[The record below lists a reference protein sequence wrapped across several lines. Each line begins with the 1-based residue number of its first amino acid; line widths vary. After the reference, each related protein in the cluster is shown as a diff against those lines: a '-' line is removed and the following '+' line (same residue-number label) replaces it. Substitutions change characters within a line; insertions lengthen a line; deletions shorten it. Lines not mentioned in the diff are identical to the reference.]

1 MANGLSLIVFAYCF
15 SENIWAASAEGNSY
29 GLNPVVEADMSY
41 GPNPV
46 VETDVGVKAVCTISA
61 LGFGPS
67 LTKAAMDI
75 NAAVADCGHAEG
87 VVCAADVLQVVE
99 SCSWIA
105 AFIVAGINDC
115 TKPSNAACAGAIT
128 SLVASITTTAQASA
142 GIAVECPG
150 VGDKPHQLLNVTG
163 PPSNIG
169 MCVVDSYRAAW
180 ALARAGIFINSA
192 ISKCDNGPEHVCAAN
207 ALAVVTSIIQA
218 AEFALSATNKCS
230 YTHSAKVGCAHAST
244 KLARGVTSIAATSLM
259 VTQTCVGLPTY
270 SRRLSSDTTAR
281 EPLSAVETAYLAKFN
296 MTERDL
302 TASPE
307 KVLLAITSK
316 ETGGTTNSVVV

>member
-1 MANGLSLIVFAYCF
+1 MVNGSSLIVLAVCF
-15 SENIWAASAEGNSY
+15 SENIWAAFAGGNDYDLKPVTNADEGVTAEG
-29 GLNPVVEADMSY
+29 A
-41 GPNPV
+41 
-46 VETDVGVKAVCTISA
+46 TAVCAISA

-67 LTKAAMDI
+67 LTQAALDI
-75 NAAVADCGHAEG
+75 NAAVADCGHAEE
-87 VVCAADVLQVVE
+87 VVCAADVLKVVE

-115 TKPSNAACAGAIT
+115 TRPANAACAGAIT

-150 VGDKPHQLLNVTG
+150 AGDKPDQLLNVTG

-169 MCVVDSYRAAW
+169 MCVVKSYSAAW

-192 ISKCDNGPEHVCAAN
+192 VSKCDNGPEHVCAAN

-218 AEFALSATNKCS
+218 AEFALAATNHCS
-230 YTHSAKVGCAHAST
+230 YTHSAKVGCAQAST
-244 KLARGVTSIAATSLM
+244 KLARGVTSIAATALM
-259 VTQTCVGLPTY
+259 VTQTCVGLPETAN
-270 SRRLSSDTTAR
+270 SRRLSSNATAR
-281 EPLSAVETAYLAKFN
+281 EPLSALETAYLAKLN
-296 MTERDL
+296 MTEQDL

-307 KVLLAITSK
+307 KVLLAITSTG
-316 ETGGTTNSVVV
+316 TGGTTDSVVV